1 IPLDVIACVT
11 FYTKSQSSSKG
22 KNAKTVT
29 TKETRAKDFTFVFA
43 PTQTNYI
50 AFLQAILEKHHLTK
64 YKVSDQ
70 VVFPCNMQVPPA
82 KVCHVIWPLCIKSN
96 AMYVINFNEYKGLAN
111 KILKKSPSRP
121 ITVFIEMPD
130 IERVQKRTRNGLF
143 LPSDGEEGDGIG
155 EQDEDSDA
163 DKNSLGLTRIDY
175 ELAHFCQMLEKKY
188 ATDHDSTYSYNDPAT
203 ATTILLT
210 PFMMKEWAQAM
221 VHCSCNIAM
230 VNNPLHTISFNPANC
245 KSLLG
250 TQDHTQ
256 SSVSS

>member
-1 IPLDVIACVT
+1 IPLDVIARVT

-43 PTQTNYI
+43 PTKTNYI

-82 KVCHVIWPLCIKSN
+82 SKSN
-96 AMYVINFNEYKGLAN
+96 MMYVINFNEYKGLAN
-111 KILKKSPSRP
+111 KILKKSPSGP

-130 IERVQKRTRNGLF
+130 IERVFSKVN
-143 LPSDGEEGDGIG
+143 GEEGDGIG

-188 ATDHDSTYSYNDPAT
+188 ATDHDGTYSYNDPAT

-221 VHCSCNIAM
+221 YDSIAT
-230 VNNPLHTISFNPANC
+230 VNNLPHTVSFDPANC
-245 KSLLG
+245 KSSLG
-250 TQDHTQ
+250 TQNCTQ
-256 SSVSS
+256 SS